1 MASFLKKFK
10 NLVLGK
16 KDIEEITTSLDEF
29 NKVTSTYIG
38 VLQQQVDDKEKKVAK
53 IRVLVNKMPA
63 NINKEV
69 ANIDIKMVDMHKTIV
84 RKKGKGSQKQKMK
97 WEDELKQFRKNNRGT
112 LI

>member
-69 ANIDIKMVDMHKTIV
+69 ANDIKMVDMHKTIV
-84 RKKGKGSQKQKMK
+84 RKKGKGSQKQK
-97 WEDELKQFRKNNRGT
+97 
-112 LI
+112 